1 MRMVFG
7 VLSLLLVLA
16 VIGMLAKKQ
25 LSGGGGAPVS
35 AAGVSAPVVTTP
47 QQAQQLQDQ
56 IKKSLE
62 DAMQKTRPT
71 GDEK

>member
-1 MRMVFG
+1 MRMVLG
-7 VLSLLLVLA
+7 VISLLLVVA

-25 LSGGGGAPVS
+25 LSGTAAAPVS
-35 AAGVSAPVVTTP
+35 AAGVSAPVITTP

-56 IKKSLE
+56 IKKSVE
-62 DAMQKTRPT
+62 DAMQKTRSQ